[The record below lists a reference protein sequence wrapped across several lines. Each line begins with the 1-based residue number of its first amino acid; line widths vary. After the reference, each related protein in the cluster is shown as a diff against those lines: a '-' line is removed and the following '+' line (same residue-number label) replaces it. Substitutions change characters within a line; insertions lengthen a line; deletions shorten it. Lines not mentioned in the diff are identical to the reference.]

1 MSTILQY
8 IFKKSSPLSDP
19 TPAFHKAKAKKE
31 KKKERKVLICVVK
44 GLFFSTMEIFA
55 KKKLLN
61 TSTAFFTE

>member
-31 KKKERKVLICVVK
+31 KKKKRKK
-44 GLFFSTMEIFA
+44 GTDLCCKGVI
-55 KKKLLN
+55 LLYYGN
-61 TSTAFFTE
+61 LC